1 VHSSFPLSSTMKRF
15 AVLYLFVVISSSAR
29 TPESLAPQ
37 AIKSIIND
45 YHAKTFHEVVIIN
58 FGLKFGPAE
67 KTIDELLKLGT
78 STVPMKICRDVR
90 KKPSE
95 KYLLTKPSVLL
106 FDSPENFNQ
115 TYARIIFQSGQLSHP
130 HIVYILKATIKDI
143 QVAANKKLTIDKTV
157 FLVEETRHSIS
168 LATAFMFT
176 QEACHTNQFKV
187 INRYTRGRKK
197 WEKLD
202 FFVEKFKNFY
212 GCTMKIEADLL
223 MDELMPLYSTFAS
236 ELNFTIEPVNQE
248 IEATEE
254 IIIFFAPAQDV
265 MIPSITFYTTDIEFK
280 KIYIPPGEIYGDFEK
295 MLLPFDR
302 STWIAMGVMIAAGVL
317 TIIAIML
324 RPRAIQTIIFGRNI
338 GSPLMNFISILLNGD
353 QPRTSRG
360 NVSRILL
367 IAFMFWCL
375 VFR

>member
-1 VHSSFPLSSTMKRF
+1 MKRF

-324 RPRAIQTIIFGRNI
+324 RPRAIQNIIFGRNI